1 MFFNTSKFLQPS
13 LLLPH
18 PYRYN
23 SIFLFPFHLLVTSGF
38 SLTIL
43 NGLTLSRCQLQCV
56 TGNNQLVTIT
66 PAVQKEELCDC
77 TVKLLVSFVVL
88 LHVHHTSR
96 SVTSFSN
103 VSKFWRCDEASV
115 LRTRDYVYAHM
126 YINIYTHTYV
136 INTTPFSRIRILE
149 VPPKLPVVLVKRA
162 IKTFQFRG
170 SKQGSTG
177 KTANSSI

>member
-18 PYRYN
+18 PFTYN
-23 SIFLFPFHLLVTSGF
+23 SVFLFPFHLPVTSGF

-43 NGLTLSRCQLQCV
+43 NGLPLSRCQLQCV

-66 PAVQKEELCDC
+66 PAVQKEELWDC
-77 TVKLLVSFVVL
+77 IVKLRVLFVLL

-103 VSKFWRCDEASV
+103 VSDFWRCDETSV
-115 LRTRDYVYAHM
+115 LCIRDYVYAYIYI
-126 YINIYTHTYV
+126 YINIYTYICYKYNAV
-136 INTTPFSRIRILE
+136 FENPYL
-149 VPPKLPVVLVKRA
+149 
-162 IKTFQFRG
+162 G
-170 SKQGSTG
+170 S
-177 KTANSSI
+177 SS

>member
-88 LHVHHTSR
+88 LHVHHIEKCNQFFQRFEILAMRR
-96 SVTSFSN
+96 SERITYT
-103 VSKFWRCDEASV
+103 R
-115 LRTRDYVYAHM
+115 LRICSYVYK
-126 YINIYTHTYV
+126 YIYTY
-136 INTTPFSRIRILE
+136 ICYKYNTVFENPYL
-149 VPPKLPVVLVKRA
+149 
-162 IKTFQFRG
+162 G
-170 SKQGSTG
+170 S
-177 KTANSSI
+177 SS